1 MQKRLYNKEPLNKLV
16 VVKKPIFTS
25 SNSYLNKIKRKYKNK
40 KAGFSGTLDPFA
52 CGCLIVAFGQYSK
65 LFKYLSKTPKTYKAV
80 IWLGVESDS
89 FDIENLTS
97 INESKILDKQR
108 IIKEIEKLK
117 GEIEYL
123 PPKFSA
129 KKIDGKRAYDLAR
142 EGIEFEMKKSI
153 MNIIDTKFI
162 NYNHPFVT
170 FEASVSE
177 GSYIRSLA
185 QILCK
190 RLNTKG
196 TLSYLERLNE
206 GKFFYENEKD
216 LNPLD
221 YLDIPTINYFGTK
234 QWLFDG
240 KKISI
245 DYLETKEDGKYLIVF
260 DDFFSIIEII
270 AKEVSYL
277 LNKVLRWL
285 HLNRMRKLISF

>member
-1 MQKRLYNKEPLNKLV
+1 MQKRLYDKEPLNKLL
-16 VVKKPIFTS
+16 VVKKPIFIS
-25 SNSYLNKIKRKYKNK
+25 SNRYLNKIKRKYKNK

-65 LFKYLSKTPKTYKAV
+65 LFKYLSKTPKTYRAV
-80 IWLGVESDS
+80 LWLGVQSESL
-89 FDIENLTS
+89 DIENVTS
-97 INESKILDKQR
+97 VDIIKSLNENLIK
-108 IIKEIEKLK
+108 KEIENLK
-117 GEIEYL
+117 GEIEYT

-142 EGIEFEMKKSI
+142 DGVEFEMKKSI
-153 MNIIDTKFI
+153 MNIVDTKFI
-162 NYNHPFVT
+162 SYNHPFIT
-170 FEASVSE
+170 FESSVSE

-185 QILCK
+185 QILCE
-190 RLNTKG
+190 RLETIG

-221 YLDIPTINYFGTK
+221 YLDIPINNYIGTK
-234 QWLFDG
+234 EWLFNG

-245 DYLETKEDGKYLIVF
+245 DYLEIKKDGQYLIVF

-270 AKEVSYL
+270 GNEVNYL
-277 LNKVLRWL
+277 LNKVTL
-285 HLNRMRKLISF
+285 

>member
-1 MQKRLYNKEPLNKLV
+1 MQKRLYNKEQLNKLV

-89 FDIENLTS
+89 FDIENVTN
-97 INESKILDKQR
+97 INEAKILDKQT

-117 GEIEYL
+117 GEIEYT

-142 EGIEFEMKKSI
+142 EGIDFEMKKSI
-153 MNIIDTKFI
+153 MNIIDTKFV

-185 QILCK
+185 QILCE

-221 YLDIPTINYFGTK
+221 YLDIPIINYLGTRE
-234 QWLFDG
+234 WLFNG

-245 DYLETKEDGKYLIVF
+245 DYLEKKQDGKYLIIF
-260 DDFFSIIEII
+260 DDFFSIIEIHGSD
-270 AKEVSYL
+270 VNYL
-277 LNKVLRWL
+277 LNKVLR
-285 HLNRMRKLISF
+285 